1 MSTVTLG
8 LKVDEAL
15 RSRIRDAA
23 TQQGRTPHW
32 VIKQAVLQYVE
43 NLERGLSPLGTPVD
57 RTASADSAPFSD
69 ADEQAPATLA
79 CAQPFLDWAQSVL
92 PQTEL
97 RAAITAA
104 WHRPETQCLP
114 MLVQLAHT
122 PDAVQRSATE
132 ALATRLVQGLRDKTA
147 TGGVEAL
154 VQEFSLSSQ
163 EGVALMCLAEAL
175 LRIPDNATRDA
186 LIRDKISH
194 GDWHAH
200 LGNSPSMFV
209 NAAVWGLML
218 TGKLTSTSS
227 EKSLGSSLT
236 RLIGKGGEPLIRQG
250 VHRAMKLMGE
260 QFVTGQTIS
269 EALANSR
276 SLEKVGFRYSYDMLG
291 EAATTERDAERYLAA
306 YEQAI
311 HAIGK
316 ASNGRGIHE
325 GPGISVKL
333 SALHPRYSRA
343 QRDRVMGELL
353 PRLLKLTQLARQY
366 DIGLNIDAE
375 EADRLELS
383 LDLLEGLCFE
393 TTLKGWNG
401 IGFVVQAYQK
411 RCPYVIDYVIDL
423 ARRSNHRLM
432 IRLVK
437 GAYWDSEIKRA
448 QVDGFEGYP
457 VYTRK
462 VYTDVSYLAC
472 ARKLLAAPDAIYPQ
486 FATHNAQTVAAIY
499 HMAGNNY
506 YSGQYE
512 FQCLHGMG
520 EPLYE
525 QVTGSTADG
534 KLGRPCRIYAPVGTH
549 ETLLAYLVRRLLENG
564 ANTSFVNRIG
574 DVNVPVAE
582 LVLDPV
588 AEALDIEAESGQ
600 LGAPHPKIALPRQL
614 FANLGAQSRLNS
626 AGLNL
631 AHEQQ
636 LASLAVGLLRS
647 TQDLYTAQA
656 SISAHADDASPVNP
670 ATAAAH
676 GWQAVLNPADTR
688 DQVGWVR
695 PATDAEVEQAVSR
708 AVNAAQIWQGTP
720 PQERAACLNRAAD
733 LLEQRTQSLLG
744 LIVREAGKSLP
755 NAIAEVREAVD
766 FLRYYAVQVAATFD
780 NASHRPLGVVLC
792 IRPWNFPLAI
802 FAGQVAAALA
812 SGNCALAKPAEQT
825 PLVASV
831 MVNILHEAG
840 VPADAVQLLPGTGET
855 VGAALVAHR
864 HVAGVMFTGSTGVS
878 RPLARPL
885 GRRLSPQ
892 GRCIPLIAETGGQN
906 ALVADSS
913 ALAEQLVGDVLAS
926 SFDSAGQRCSALRLL
941 CLQEEGADRVIEMIR
956 QAMRE
961 WVMGNPDRMHTDV
974 GPVIDDE
981 ARAQIEQHIA
991 TMEAAG
997 QRVTRMARDETS
1009 GQGHFVMPA
1018 LIEIDS
1024 IQRLQREVFGPV
1036 LHVLRYRREQLGE
1049 VLDALNA
1056 TGYGLTFGVH
1066 SRIDETIAQVT
1077 HKVQAGNI
1085 YVNRNIIGAV
1095 VGVQPFGGMGLS
1107 GTGPKAG
1114 GPLYL
1119 YRLLQA
1125 DPAQGNLA
1133 LAALPAM
1140 PLSPASGPAIQRKLD
1155 DQPALRALQSLI
1167 SALQGSAL
1175 AALTGWKD
1183 GGDAARTVAACQAY
1197 AAHSVLGQ
1205 LFTLPG
1211 PTGES
1216 NRYQLLPRGAVWA
1229 MAQTVHG
1236 LLNQIGAS
1244 LASGNPC
1251 WLETPAPHSPV
1262 AQALAALPPD
1272 VLAFVRQRSAE
1283 QLLGEQAISAMLFEG
1298 DGDALQVLARLVSQR
1313 PGALVRIESLSSAQ
1327 LAAGESYDVSA
1338 RMHEQSISTNTA
1350 AAGGNAQLMTLG

>member
-997 QRVTRMARDETS
+997 QRVTRMARDETA